1 MRRSLFSSTPK
12 IFLKAMST
20 RGVILSI
27 DLIPGN

>member
-1 MRRSLFSSTPK
+1 LFSSTPK

-27 DLIPGN
+27 DLIPGKLSVG